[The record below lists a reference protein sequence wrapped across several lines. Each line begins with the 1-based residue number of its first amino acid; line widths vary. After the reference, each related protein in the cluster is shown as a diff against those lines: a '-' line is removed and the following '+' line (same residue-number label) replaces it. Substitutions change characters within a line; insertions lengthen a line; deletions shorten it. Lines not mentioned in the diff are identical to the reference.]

1 MDRKLKTTIWKYYA
15 FEFFVDML
23 FVSAVLVPFFTQWG
37 KISLFQA
44 MLLQSWFSL
53 WFFILEIPTGLLADR
68 IGRKWTM
75 TFGAIIVAISCILY
89 GSIASLP
96 FFFLCEFFFAVGV
109 SLISGADEAFIY
121 DTLKEQNKEHEA
133 KKYFGRINS
142 IQLAGIFVSGIIG
155 SFIAANLGLNITFIL
170 SAIPVGIAAIIAY
183 TLKEP
188 KVKKESLEKERFFES
203 LKSGFVFL
211 LSHKMLRLLA
221 FDHIIVATVAYF
233 VIWLYQPIL
242 QNIGM
247 SIAYFGIFQGILT
260 LSQIAISNNFS
271 FLEKISG
278 GAKKYLKF
286 SLLATALSF
295 FLVALLPNPVT
306 IIIFVLLA
314 GGLGITRGTLLASYM
329 HNFIPSEKRALVISS
344 ISTFIR
350 LSVAVFNPIVGLIA
364 THNLQ
369 LTLFLLGLAPFMLF
383 IFSPIK
389 KEMLTQAENP
399 RKT

>member
-1 MDRKLKTTIWKYYA
+1 MDRRLKITLWKYYA
-15 FEFFVDML
+15 FSFFVDML

-37 KISLFQA
+37 KISLFQV

-53 WFFILEIPTGLLADR
+53 WFFILEVPTGLIADR
-68 IGRKWTM
+68 IGRKWAM
-75 TFGAIIVAISCILY
+75 TFGAIIVALSCILY
-89 GSIASLP
+89 GSVNSLP
-96 FFFLCEFFFAVGV
+96 FFFLSEFFFAVGI

-121 DTLKEQNKEHEA
+121 DALKEQNKAHEA

-142 IQLAGIFVSGIIG
+142 IQLIGIFVSGIIG

-183 TLKEP
+183 TFKEP
-188 KVKKESLEKERFFES
+188 KIKKDSLKKERVFTA
-203 LKSGFVFL
+203 LKSGFVFV
-211 LSHKMLRLLA
+211 LSHKMLRLLVI
-221 FDHIIVATVAYF
+221 DYVIVATVAYF
-233 VIWLYQPIL
+233 VIWLYQPVL
-242 QNIGM
+242 QNIGIG
-247 SIAYFGIFQGILT
+247 IAYFGIFQGILT

-278 GAKKYLKF
+278 GAKPYLKF

-295 FLVALLPNPVT
+295 LLVALLPNPVT
-306 IIIFVLLA
+306 IIIFVLFA
-314 GGLGITRGTLLASYM
+314 GGLGLTRGTLLASYM
-329 HNFIPSEKRALVISS
+329 HNFIPSENRALVISS

-350 LSVAVFNPIVGLIA
+350 LSIAVFNPIVGLIA

-369 LTLFLLGLAPFMLF
+369 LTLFLLGIVPLMLL

-389 KEMLTQAENP
+389 KEMLIQNKP
-399 RKT
+399 